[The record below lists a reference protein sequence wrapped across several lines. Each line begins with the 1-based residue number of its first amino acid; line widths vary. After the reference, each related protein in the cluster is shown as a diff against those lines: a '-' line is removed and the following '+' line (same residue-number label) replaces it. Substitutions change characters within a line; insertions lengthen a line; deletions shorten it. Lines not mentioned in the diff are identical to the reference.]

1 MNNTNP
7 SSTPQF
13 SGKPTPPPYIEDGGS
28 STPPPFNEGV
38 TPQLFEEPAAT
49 QRHRPIEP
57 LKKNVVNKVVV
68 IVAVILVV
76 GLLLIGYY
84 AVKKTAVAPVTK
96 RPRKWR
102 MLHKPTPT
110 PTSLTKKSQEKK
122 PKP

>member
-7 SSTPQF
+7 SSTPLF
-13 SGKPTPPPYIEDGGS
+13 SGKPTPPPYTEEDGGG
-28 STPPPFNEGV
+28 STPPPFNDGV
-38 TPQLFEEPAAT
+38 TPQLFEEPADT

-57 LKKNVVNKVVV
+57 LKKNVVNKVVL

-84 AVKKTAVAPVTK
+84 AVKKTAVAAVTK
-96 RPRKWR
+96 VR
-102 MLHKPTPT
+102 
-110 PTSLTKKSQEKK
+110 K